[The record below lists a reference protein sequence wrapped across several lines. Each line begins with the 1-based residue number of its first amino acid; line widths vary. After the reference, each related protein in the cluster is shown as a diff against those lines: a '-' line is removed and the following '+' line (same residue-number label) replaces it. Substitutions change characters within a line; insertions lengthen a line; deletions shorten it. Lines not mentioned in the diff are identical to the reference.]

1 MVKATFLIVL
11 ALVVGMAIVCDLLSV
26 IGDVA
31 RAGYAFDVIMQVMGI
46 VCDVITKAMAIVC
59 AWAESDHALTDAD
72 VARECDF
79 LNGND
84 AVVENDAQKIHQI
97 LDRTRAK

>member
-1 MVKATFLIVL
+1 MTVTVVKATFLIVL
-11 ALVVGMAIVCDLLSV
+11 APVAGMAIVCDLLSV

-31 RAGYAFDVIMQVMGI
+31 LAGYAFDVIMQVMG
-46 VCDVITKAMAIVC
+46 IVC